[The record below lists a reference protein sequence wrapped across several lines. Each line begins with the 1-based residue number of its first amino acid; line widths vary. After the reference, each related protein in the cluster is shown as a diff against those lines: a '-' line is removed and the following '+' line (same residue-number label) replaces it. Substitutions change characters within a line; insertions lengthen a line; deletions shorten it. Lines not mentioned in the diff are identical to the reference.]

1 MNRIGNENLKK
12 TSPPLIVIDQR
23 LQENL
28 EYFKNFGS
36 IIINDAKYAGKIKS
50 RIDTVKLAFNKKKS
64 IFASKLDSCFR
75 KKLIKSYIWSIA
87 FYGAKSWTILKVDQ
101 KYLKGF
107 EMWCC
112 RRMEEIS

>member
-1 MNRIGNENLKK
+1 
-12 TSPPLIVIDQR
+12 VIDQR

-36 IIINDAKYAGKIKS
+36 IIMNNARCAGKIKS

-64 IFASKLDSCFR
+64 LFANKLDSSLR

-87 FYGAKSWTILKVDQ
+87 FYGAKSWTLLKVDQ
-101 KYLKGF
+101 TYFKGF

-112 RRMEEIS
+112 RKIEEIS